1 MEPRDHRLRR
11 TIARFYQRNF
21 DRSAFLPPAARFSP
35 SPGRRNFFDPKVHL
49 KSAYFRGPGSTSV
62 IWAALGWGAINEG
75 TVRFH
80 AQSALLFLLLRL
92 TFNPFAV
99 AQGNPGRPDG
109 TYRATREDPERM
121 QRPIGPRLL
130 TLNDGLAILGAALDS
145 RHHADFPS
153 DCSHFVH
160 GLYQRAGFAYEY
172 ASSSELYAGINEFRR
187 VASPQPGDLA
197 VWQGH
202 AGIVV
207 NPVQH
212 SFFSL
217 LRSGPGVDWYDS
229 PYWKQRGRPRFFRY
243 VKAVSGSGLSNS
255 IRPVSLK
262 PAAGKTEPN
271 EPVAKGPAP
280 DMSEESTREAGN
292 SPTLG
297 ENQPVNA
304 LPLRVSVVNS
314 VRPNPDQVS
323 AAFLQACAD
332 SEESLRGRD
341 LFKSAQSLIVF
352 NHIVVTR
359 VQHKGSQHWAEIQ
372 IDELAS
378 LAGTKADVHKR
389 SERQRW
395 SLNRRDNTSWEL
407 TPLRDTI
414 YLPLPV
420 AVRVLAHELAQL
432 TEDSPDPASRTQ
444 EKAELARV
452 LNALLE
458 K

>member
-1 MEPRDHRLRR
+1 M
-11 TIARFYQRNF
+11 RFY
-21 DRSAFLPPAARFSP
+21 AK
-35 SPGRRNFFDPKVHL
+35 G
-49 KSAYFRGPGSTSV
+49 
-62 IWAALGWGAINEG
+62 
-75 TVRFH
+75 
-80 AQSALLFLLLRL
+80 ALLFLLLYAPVTRI
-92 TFNPFAV
+92 AV
-99 AQGNPGRPDG
+99 AQDKQASSNEA
-109 TYRATREDPERM
+109 YRVTRESPDL
-121 QRPIGPRLL
+121 QQKTIGSRAL
-130 TLNDGLAILGAALDS
+130 TRSEGLAILDVALDS
-145 RHHADFPS
+145 RHHAEFAF

-160 GLYQRAGFAYEY
+160 GIYERAGLPYEY

-262 PAAGKTEPN
+262 PAAGNTEPN
-271 EPVAKGPAP
+271 KPVAKGPAP

-292 SPTLG
+292 SPALG

-352 NHIVVTR
+352 NHIVVTK

-395 SLNRRDNTSWEL
+395 SLNRRDNTS
-407 TPLRDTI
+407 
-414 YLPLPV
+414 
-420 AVRVLAHELAQL
+420 
-432 TEDSPDPASRTQ
+432 
-444 EKAELARV
+444 
-452 LNALLE
+452 
-458 K
+458 